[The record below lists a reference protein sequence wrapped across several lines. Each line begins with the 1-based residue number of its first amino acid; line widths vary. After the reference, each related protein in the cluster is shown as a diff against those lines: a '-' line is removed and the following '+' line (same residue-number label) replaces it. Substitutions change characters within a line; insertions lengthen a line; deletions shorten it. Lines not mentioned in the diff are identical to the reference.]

1 MSELASESVSMSD
14 SSDAGWLITGMG
26 AVNSVGSNVTEIFD
40 SLAAGRS
47 GIAELR
53 GFDPTRF
60 RARHAYE
67 IDDRPAPGVDVPL
80 RATRW
85 LETAITAALEDAG
98 LDAELGDIPVL
109 IGTTLRE
116 LRSVELSWGDGAEF
130 DVRNLHF
137 GTALRR
143 RFGATNTYT
152 VANACAASLYTLGL
166 GTDLLALGAADT
178 VVVAGVDTITEST
191 YGMLDRCYSEAPD
204 RVRPFD
210 RDRRGMLQG
219 DGAAAIVL
227 RRAADGPGSGHRHA
241 MVRGVAVNCDAYHPS
256 APDAKSI
263 ALAIDEAHQRAGVA
277 PADIDLVML
286 HGTGTALNDEAE
298 AQAMAEV
305 FAGDIEV
312 PRMTAIKSM
321 TGHTAGASGLHSL
334 IVAVRAMASGVTPP
348 IIGLDNPIDEVDGFG
363 MVRDEAV
370 AAPLNVAQVNSFG
383 FGGLNAVAILT
394 GVPA

>member
-1 MSELASESVSMSD
+1 VS
-14 SSDAGWLITGMG
+14 WVITGMG
-26 AVNSVGSNVTEIFD
+26 AVASVGSDVTEIFD

-53 GFDPTRF
+53 GFDQDRY

-85 LETAITAALEDAG
+85 LVAVVAAALADAG
-98 LDAELGDIPVL
+98 LDEDLGDIPVL
-109 IGTTLRE
+109 VGTTLRE
-116 LRSVELSWGDGAEF
+116 LRSVELDWQDGTGF
-130 DVRNLHF
+130 DVRELHF
-137 GTALRR
+137 GTALRQ
-143 RFGATNTYT
+143 RFGATATYT

-166 GTDLLALGAADT
+166 GADLLDLGVADT

-191 YGMLDRCYSEAPD
+191 YGLLDRCYLEAPD

-219 DGAAAIVL
+219 DGAAAVVL
-227 RRAADGPGSGHRHA
+227 RRAEDGPGRGRPHA
-241 MVRGVAVNCDAYHPS
+241 VVRGVSMNCDANHPS
-256 APDAKSI
+256 APDAKNI
-263 ALAIDEAHQRAGVA
+263 ALAVRDAHQRAGIT
-277 PADIDLVML
+277 PADVDLVLL

-305 FAGDIEV
+305 FAGDIAV

-321 TGHTAGASGLHSL
+321 TGHTAGASGLHSVV
-334 IVAVRAMASGVTPP
+334 VAVTAMARGVTPP
-348 IIGLDNPIDEVDGFG
+348 IIGLDDPIDEVAEFHL
-363 MVRDEAV
+363 VRDDAV
-370 AAPLNVAQVNSFG
+370 AEPLRTAQVNSFG
-383 FGGLNAVAILT
+383 FGGLNAVAVLT
-394 GVPA
+394 GVPT